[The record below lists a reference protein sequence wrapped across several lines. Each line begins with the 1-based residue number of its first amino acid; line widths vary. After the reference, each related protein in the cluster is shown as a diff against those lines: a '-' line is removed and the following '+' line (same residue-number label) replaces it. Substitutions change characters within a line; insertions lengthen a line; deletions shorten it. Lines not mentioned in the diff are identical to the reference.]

1 MNQDEYN
8 NRYLSFKQSG
18 QFDISLIQEFL
29 YEKGEKFDLNQFF
42 QALNI
47 LNNPFQAM
55 NQDLSKYQGIDFQK
69 IMIDIIIA
77 HYDKKFN
84 IQRCDINFSQMSD
97 KRYFKTLIQKYPN
110 GMIHI

>member
-18 QFDISLIQEFL
+18 QFDSILIQEYL
-29 YEKGEKFDLNQFF
+29 YEKSEKFDLNQFF

-47 LNNPFQAM
+47 LNNPFQVM
-55 NQDLSKYQGIDFQK
+55 QHNLSQYQGIDYQK
-69 IMIDIIIA
+69 IMIDTIIA

-84 IQRCDINFSQMSD
+84 IQRCDINFSQMTD
-97 KRYFKTLIQKYPN
+97 KKYMKTLLQKYPS
-110 GMIHI
+110 GMIYI